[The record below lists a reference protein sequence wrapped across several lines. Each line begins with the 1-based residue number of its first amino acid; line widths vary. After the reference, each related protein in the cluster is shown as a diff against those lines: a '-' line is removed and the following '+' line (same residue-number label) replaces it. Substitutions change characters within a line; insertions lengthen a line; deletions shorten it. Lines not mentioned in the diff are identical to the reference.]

1 MEATSKEEIK
11 VAIFDVEKLR
21 ENLELIKENCIEKT
35 LIKYDISFD
44 DINKICIAYNNIKE
58 SFNTLYLIQME
69 LLLKHKEL

>member
-35 LIKYDISFD
+35 LIKYV
-44 DINKICIAYNNIKE
+44 
-58 SFNTLYLIQME
+58 
-69 LLLKHKEL
+69 